1 VAETASFLC
10 RDEVEV
16 RAKMKAL
23 GLVEPGQAEQDS
35 RRPIKRSAQMSHQR
49 NVDRGM
55 LREWQTLDYSRC
67 QSRSARFVI
76 TAAQGSPGDVPGLFL
91 VGRHNR

>member
-23 GLVEPGQAEQDS
+23 GLVEPGQA
-35 RRPIKRSAQMSHQR
+35 
-49 NVDRGM
+49 
-55 LREWQTLDYSRC
+55 
-67 QSRSARFVI
+67 ARF
-76 TAAQGSPGDVPGLFL
+76 ASS
-91 VGRHNR
+91 NRACGANVTPTEC